1 MVLKRTGVLCVWCE
15 DLKLNKIGLLSL
27 GEYWCWFYGFRK
39 LVSPALP
46 HMVAQFTFG
55 KSLSNAIDVDKWV
68 LGKSEHAASHHT
80 KNHSG

>member
-1 MVLKRTGVLCVWCE
+1 MWCE
-15 DLKLNKIGLLSL
+15 DLKLDKIGQLN
-27 GEYWCWFYGFRK
+27 WCWFYDSWK

-55 KSLSNAIDVDKWV
+55 KSLTNAIDVDKWDKV